1 MFSVEN
7 ETESG
12 ATDDT
17 DRVNNTQ
24 NDDEM
29 EENKDEA
36 VIEGPH
42 LQEPASQKKEGQPD
56 TRSQAQSQEGVESQ
70 EEPSSAITVGE
81 V

>member
-1 MFSVEN
+1 MFMFSVEN

-17 DRVNNTQ
+17 NRVINTQ

-36 VIEGPH
+36 VVEG
-42 LQEPASQKKEGQPD
+42 PASQKKEGQTD
-56 TRSQAQSQEGVESQ
+56 TRSQAQSQEGLESQ
-70 EEPSSAITVGE
+70 EEPSSEITFGE